1 MIKKNVKISLQTPD
15 WNEYEQNKS
24 ECTEHRALVT
34 RVVQVMTMT
43 ILKIYWTDKSLDW
56 LNRHKTLWTVLFKT
70 EWLFRKGPSCQPDF
84 IYVQNKYVFCYLSS
98 HNWGPFFKFA
108 NKYVQ
113 LTLNIDYFQSTGLLI
128 CTRFLKNQFGKIK
141 FDELDFLVYF
151 NLDFYCLCSLQNSI
165 SKLIFAG

>member
-1 MIKKNVKISLQTPD
+1 MSLQTPD

-24 ECTEHRALVT
+24 ECTACT
-34 RVVQVMTMT
+34 AGDQSIGTMTMT

-56 LNRHKTLWTVLFKT
+56 LNRHKTLWTVLFRT

-84 IYVQNKYVFCYLSS
+84 IYVQSKYVFCYLSS

-113 LTLNIDYFQSTGLLI
+113 LTLNIHSL
-128 CTRFLKNQFGKIK
+128 
-141 FDELDFLVYF
+141 FLVICNPPVDLYQISEKSVVKLCPELLQIHSTYPISTQKTKI
-151 NLDFYCLCSLQNSI
+151 LD
-165 SKLIFAG
+165 K